1 MLVLHHK
8 SLLAQF
14 LPWLSEKPEK
24 NEYSDTRCCDFP
36 IKNRICDFNIYDWLL
51 DLV

>member
-14 LPWLSEKPEK
+14 LPWLSGKPEK
-24 NEYSDTRCCDFP
+24 MKIQTQDVRLPYQ
-36 IKNRICDFNIYDWLL
+36 KYYL
-51 DLV
+51 

>member
-14 LPWLSEKPEK
+14 LPSLSGKPEK
-24 NEYSDTRCCDFP
+24 TK
-36 IKNRICDFNIYDWLL
+36 IICDFNISDSLL